1 MPRSCAS
8 VPCHGRAVERRIAKQ
23 SVFQEQRPA
32 FRLSC
37 PAPRSR
43 PPPVSEA
50 WRLRSTFSCRFRS
63 LKLAIILALQI
74 SGSYELTLSIFR
86 SRALALLAYD
96 GLAIWRTCSWGG

>member
-1 MPRSCAS
+1 M
-8 VPCHGRAVERRIAKQ
+8 PCHGRAVERRIAKQ

-37 PAPRSR
+37 PAPRSGR
-43 PPPVSEA
+43 RRSRA

-63 LKLAIILALQI
+63 LNLAIILALQI

-96 GLAIWRTCSWGG
+96 GLAI